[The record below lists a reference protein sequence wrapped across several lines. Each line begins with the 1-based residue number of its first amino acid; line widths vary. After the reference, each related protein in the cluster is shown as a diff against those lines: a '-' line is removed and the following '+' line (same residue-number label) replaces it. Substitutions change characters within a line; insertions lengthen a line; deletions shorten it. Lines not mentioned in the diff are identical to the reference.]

1 MNDIFRAHK
10 ILAWSVAIV
19 GALLLAIVLFAVLFT
34 WNGLRPWVA
43 HEITAKTGRPASING
58 DLKVHLFSWNPN
70 AEING
75 VSIENPTWAGQ
86 HVMFAAQRISVSVS
100 LGRLLRGQIVIP
112 QLELI
117 EPTINLE
124 RDSKGH
130 ASWELGGPSG
140 TPNGNKQPAKI
151 PTIQRLLIQ
160 NGKMHVVDEIRR
172 LRFAGSLVA
181 AEEAGVKNA
190 SAFRIE
196 AKGSL
201 NNKPFSMDGAG
212 GPLFNLEPDKP
223 YSFSL
228 HVTAS
233 DIVLAAKITL
243 PKPFDLSLLDVQF
256 DVSGKDLAD
265 GYYLTG
271 LALPNTPP
279 YRLSALVHASN
290 TTYRLDNLSG
300 RLGSSDVAGKIVV
313 ETGRVRPKLT
323 AKLVSN
329 TLDMVDVAPTLGKPA
344 DNASGLSAATAP
356 PQSQAAKSARLS
368 NRAPTAAAPGTDR
381 AQNGLLLPDADL
393 QVNRVRGMDADVTYR
408 AKAVTAPKVPM
419 KEVSFHLILD
429 DGLLTMDPLSF
440 DLDQG
445 KFAGSVRIDAR
456 QDLPQTTI
464 DMAIDGVDLSQFKTK
479 SMTEPPLSGSL
490 MGRVKIKGVGTS
502 IHKLASTMDGQVS
515 IVIPHGEINQ
525 ALAELTGIN
534 VTRGLGLLIRKD
546 ETKTSIRCGVLNFQ
560 AQQGAL
566 NAKNLFMDTTDV
578 LIQGSG
584 DIQLRTE
591 NLDLAIHGDP
601 KKLRL
606 TRVRA
611 PITVKGTLRHP
622 AIGVDAGKLAGQGA
636 VAAALGMLL
645 TPVAAV
651 IAFIDP
657 GRAKNKDCAT
667 SVDEASAPIRN

>member
-1 MNDIFRAHK
+1 MNDILRAHK
-10 ILAWSVAIV
+10 KLAWALTIV
-19 GALLLAIVLFAVLFT
+19 GALLLAIVLFAVLFN
-34 WNGLRPWVA
+34 WNGLRPWLA
-43 HEITAKTGRPASING
+43 HEIAAKTGRPASIDG
-58 DLKVHLFSWNPN
+58 DLKVHLLSWNPS

-75 VSIENPTWAGQ
+75 VSIENPTWADQ
-86 HVMFAAQRISVSVS
+86 NVMFAAQRISVSVS

-124 RDSKGH
+124 RDSKGR
-130 ASWELGGPSG
+130 ASWELGDPAG

-190 SAFRIE
+190 SAFKIE

-212 GPLFNLEPDKP
+212 GPLFNLEPNKP

-233 DIVLAAKITL
+233 DIELVTQVTL
-243 PKPFDLSLLDVQF
+243 PKPFDLRLLDVQF
-256 DVSGKDLAD
+256 VVSGKDLAD

-290 TTYRLDNLSG
+290 TTYRLENLSG
-300 RLGSSDVAGKIVV
+300 RLGSSDIAGKIVV
-313 ETGRVRPKLT
+313 ETGGVRPKLT

-329 TLDMVDVAPTLGKPA
+329 TLNMVDVAPTLGKPA
-344 DNASGLSAATAP
+344 NGASGLSAANAP
-356 PQSQAAKSARLS
+356 QQAQAPKSGRS
-368 NRAPTAAAPGTDR
+368 SKKAPTVAAPGTGTS
-381 AQNGLLLPDADL
+381 QNDLLLPDADL
-393 QVNRVRGMDADVTYR
+393 QINRVRGMDADVAYK

-440 DLDQG
+440 DLDHG
-445 KFAGSVRIDAR
+445 KFAGSVQINAR
-456 QDLPQTTI
+456 RDVPQTAI
-464 DMAIDGVDLSQFKTK
+464 DMTIDGVDLSQFKTK
-479 SMTEPPLSGSL
+479 AMTQPPLSGSL
-490 MGRVKIKGVGTS
+490 LGRLKIKGVGTS
-502 IHKLASTMDGQVS
+502 IHKLASTMDGQIS
-515 IVIPHGEINQ
+515 MVIPHGEINQ

-534 VTRGLGLLIRKD
+534 VTRGLGLLLKKD
-546 ETKTSIRCGVLNFQ
+546 ETKTSIRCGVLDFQ

-566 NAKNLFMDTTDV
+566 NAKNLFVDTTDV
-578 LIQGSG
+578 LIQGGG

-591 NLDLAIHGDP
+591 DLDLAIHGDP

-606 TRVRA
+606 TRVRT

-622 AIGVDAGKLAGQGA
+622 AIGVDVGKLAGQGA
-636 VAAALGMLL
+636 VATALGTLL

-651 IAFIDP
+651 IAFIDL
-657 GRAKNKDCAT
+657 GRAKNKDCVAL
-667 SVDEASAPIRN
+667 VNEASAPIQN